1 MKKNVQN
8 LDNTVKGILL
18 FCDKMPDKKI
28 DYPTDI
34 LARKVSLPLMA
45 NKEIHQMIT
54 TSIEKVLINNEK
66 ELTMTFE
73 KDVIVEK
80 YVR

>member
-1 MKKNVQN
+1 
-8 LDNTVKGILL
+8 
-18 FCDKMPDKKI
+18 
-28 DYPTDI
+28 
-34 LARKVSLPLMA
+34 MA